1 MERCPC
7 CMARLSGAVV
17 CPRCQADLGGF
28 IGSEQYAQYWLDH
41 AVRFWIAREP
51 KLAMQTL
58 TKSLRLKQTPIAR
71 IFGDFITHRQVHQV
85 LLLLAKKNYGEAK
98 QMLSLLRELQPDNEL
113 LKQLQG
119 FTGYLLAKQDGYL
132 HKLLSQ

>member
-17 CPRCQADLGGF
+17 CPRCQADLGGV
-28 IGSEQYAQYWLDH
+28 IGSEQTAQYWLDLS
-41 AVRFWIAREP
+41 VRFWMQREP
-51 KLAMQTL
+51 VLAIQTL
-58 TKSLRLKQTPIAR
+58 TKSLRLKKLPPALA
-71 IFGDFITHRQVHQV
+71 FCDFVVHSQVHQV
-85 LLLLAKKNYGEAK
+85 LALLAKNNFTEAK
-98 QMLSLLRELQPDNEL
+98 YRLSLLRDLQPDNNL

-119 FTGYLLAKQDGYL
+119 FTGYLMAKRDGYL